1 MYFLRFIFFCL
12 LLGGLL
18 SACAPRVAVPGRG
31 MHHAVLLHIEDG
43 DHYSLVQVQD
53 PWHEG
58 EVLRSYV
65 LAERGAGAQLPDSVA
80 QLHPVRL
87 EVPLRHAA
95 VLSSVHAALLY
106 ELGAGARVGGLADAY
121 FVVSD
126 TLRRDLSRGRLRNL
140 GSSMQPDCEQ
150 LVAMQ
155 ADAVLVSPYEGAA
168 FGSGTL
174 PRDIPIVLCA
184 DYMETS
190 PLGRAEWMRFYG
202 RLVGCG
208 ARADS
213 LFAAVESA
221 YTALKQRA
229 EAVGERPT
237 LFCDYMQGASWP
249 LPGGDSY
256 LAGLFADAG
265 ADYLFADRP
274 GAGSIFL
281 SFEEVLA
288 SASQADIWLM
298 KYGRA
303 QDPDRASL
311 LREQPYYNR
320 FKAWRS
326 GRLYACNTVR
336 VPYYEEVPF
345 HPERLLRELI
355 SLCHPGLLP
364 ACELRYYHPM
374 P

>member
-1 MYFLRFIFFCL
+1 MYFLRFTLFYL

-18 SACAPRVAVPGRG
+18 SACAPRVAAPGRG
-31 MHHAVLLHIEDG
+31 MRHAVLLHIEDG
-43 DHYSLVQVQD
+43 EHYSLIRVQD

-58 EVLRSYV
+58 AVLRSYV
-65 LAERGAGAQLPDSVA
+65 LAERGADVHLPDSIE

-106 ELGAGARVGGLADAY
+106 ELGAGERVGGLADAA
-121 FVVSD
+121 FVVLD
-126 TLRRDLSRGRLRNL
+126 TLRRDLSRGRLRDL

-168 FGSGTL
+168 FGAGTMPGNL
-174 PRDIPIVLCA
+174 PVVLCA

-213 LFAAVESA
+213 LFAAVEST

-229 EAVGERPT
+229 ESAGERPT

-249 LPGGDSY
+249 MPGGDSY

-288 SASQADIWLM
+288 CASQADIWLI
-298 KYGRA
+298 KYGRE
-303 QDPDRASL
+303 QDSDRASL

-326 GRLYACNTVR
+326 GGVYACNTVR

-345 HPERLLRELI
+345 HPELLLRDLI

-364 ACELRYYHPM
+364 DYGRRYYHPL